1 MIEKIFYTVFKS
13 IASLIIFLCIFI
25 VGGLSALF
33 IFQNIFSVPDT
44 VVPSV
49 IHENLETAQ
58 EMIYNAGLKIIISGE
73 EHNNQIP
80 KNLIIKQKPISDSV
94 IKENREVKV
103 ILSKG
108 RKFVTITIPN
118 LKNKNYDEA
127 VSIIKE
133 YGLILGRV
141 TLTNHFSIPKDQVI
155 TQIPEPGDILGEDK
169 KINLL
174 VSNGPY

>member
-13 IASLIIFLCIFI
+13 IASLLFFLFIFI
-25 VGGLSALF
+25 VAGLSALF
-33 IFQNIFSVPDT
+33 VFQNIFSIPNT

-49 IHENLETAQ
+49 IHDNLEIAQ
-58 EMIYNAGLKIIISGE
+58 EKIYNAGLKIIISGE
-73 EHNNQIP
+73 EHNNQLP
-80 KNLIIKQKPISDSV
+80 KNLIIKQKPVSGSV
-94 IKENREVKV
+94 IKENREVEV
-103 ILSKG
+103 MLSKG
-108 RKFVTITIPN
+108 RKLVTITIPD
-118 LKNKNYDEA
+118 LKNKNYDKA

-155 TQIPEPGDILGEDK
+155 TQIPEPGDILAEDK